1 MNKKFVGT
9 LFLLVLFSLV
19 AGPYIVLEKQVH
31 SHSEDSHIEESIHT
45 HQHVETPTNAKDV
58 SNCSVSSIE
67 CQSKNASTHQHLILK
82 TVSPLFVFRINY
94 GLTPSCFS
102 ALKSFKFIY
111 SEDHYPSRYLSSNLR
126 PPIFS

>member
-19 AGPYIVLEKQVH
+19 AGPYIILEKHLH
-31 SHSEDSHIEESIHT
+31 SHTEESIHT

-58 SNCSVSSIE
+58 SKCSISGIE
-67 CQSKNASTHQHLILK
+67 CQSKNASAHQHLILK
-82 TVSPLFVFRINY
+82 TVSPMFVSRINC
-94 GLTPSCFS
+94 GLTPCSFS
-102 ALKSFKFIY
+102 ALKSFNFFY
-111 SEDHYPSRYLSSNLR
+111 SEGHYPSSNLSSNLR